1 MSEVAVSVR
10 PAIYTDFDTVAAM
23 MEQFFAQHHRWH
35 PNWLRPALI
44 GFTQAIFQSWL
55 EAEEELHAV
64 AEIEGRTVGYVRAS
78 RWAGD
83 GGDIAFP
90 RRSVHVMCLVVVPDH
105 LRKGAGRALFHAV
118 EQWATAWNAH
128 HISLN
133 VSPKNEVAKAF
144 YEALGYCLENEYRSK
159 SLRQTTYMS

>member
-1 MSEVAVSVR
+1 
-10 PAIYTDFDTVAAM
+10 
-23 MEQFFAQHHRWH
+23 
-35 PNWLRPALI
+35 
-44 GFTQAIFQSWL
+44 
-55 EAEEELHAV
+55 
-64 AEIEGRTVGYVRAS
+64 
-78 RWAGD
+78 
-83 GGDIAFP
+83 
-90 RRSVHVMCLVVVPDH
+90 MCLVVVPDH